1 MTNRQKIQKLTTLA
15 ILTAIVIIF
24 QLLGNFI
31 HIGPASLC
39 LVLIPIAIGAILTG
53 PKGGAFLGFVL
64 GAITYFVGGMFG
76 TDYFTTVLFQAQPI
90 ATAVICFGKGICA
103 GLCTGL
109 VYRAFEKKN
118 KSLAVFLAAAT
129 TPIVNTGVFILGG
142 LLLVYGTLSANLANF
157 DAGGQTVVYFL
168 IIGCAGWNFIAEFI
182 ANIIVAPAINTI
194 VHAVGN
200 KLSK

>member
-76 TDYFTTVLFQAQPI
+76 FDPGFTGILFAAQPI
-90 ATAVICFGKGICA
+90 ATAVICFGKGILA

-109 VYRAFEKKN
+109 VYSAFEKKN
-118 KSLAVFLAAAT
+118 KKLAVFLAAAT

-142 LLLVYGTLSANLANF
+142 LLLVYGTLSANF
-157 DAGGQTVVYFL
+157 VVKGQTVVYFL

>member
-1 MTNRQKIQKLTTLA
+1 MTNRQKIQKTTTLA

-24 QLLGNFI
+24 QLLGSFI
-31 HIGPASLC
+31 HIGPVNLC

-64 GAITYFVGGMFG
+64 GAITYFVNGMLGFEL
-76 TDYFTTVLFQAQPI
+76 TPFTSILFAAQPI
-90 ATAVICFGKGICA
+90 ATAVICFGKGILA

-118 KSLAVFLAAAT
+118 KNLAVFLAAAT
-129 TPIVNTGVFILGG
+129 TPIVNTGIFILGG
-142 LLLVYGTLSANLANF
+142 LLLVYGTLSANF
-157 DAGGQTVVYFL
+157 VEIGKTVISFL
-168 IIGCAGWNFIAEFI
+168 IISCAGGNFIAEFI